1 MKALIFTDRL
11 EKGLSQVVRIVS
23 SKNQLPILGNV
34 LISFEGGNIVLT
46 TTNLE
51 TAISTKLTA
60 VVEKEGKTTVP
71 AKQLFELISLIKDEK
86 ITISVTA
93 GSLII
98 EGKKGV
104 NKLTTQSPADFPPIT
119 LEAQKA
125 NIVIKE
131 KELTETITQLSIA
144 TSQDENRPQLGGIRL
159 GKIDNV
165 IEVAATDGYR
175 LSVKRIKTEIFDF
188 ENAFV
193 FPVKTLHEVARIASE
208 EKAKLVKARIIM
220 ESNQAVFAF
229 ETVTIITRLISSD
242 FPPYQKIIP
251 SKFTTRLVF
260 DKEEMLNS
268 IKIASIFARESAN
281 IVKLKSDKKNIIVSA
296 NAPSVGENKD
306 IVEAQIEGEGVEI
319 AFNYRFLMDMLS
331 VMQTERVVLE
341 TTGSLDPGVFKN
353 DNSTDFLHIIMPVR
367 VQS

>member
-1 MKALIFTDRL
+1 MKAIIFTDRL

-34 LISFEGGNIVLT
+34 FISFEGGNLVLI

-51 TAISTKLTA
+51 TAISTKVTA
-60 VVEKEGKTTVP
+60 VIEKEGKTTVP

-93 GSLII
+93 GSFII
-98 EGKKGV
+98 EGKKSV
-104 NKLTTQSPADFPPIT
+104 NKLATASATDFPPIT
-119 LEAQKA
+119 LEAQKP
-125 NIVIKE
+125 NIIIAE

-144 TSQDENRPQLGGIRL
+144 TSQDENRPQLGGIRM

-175 LSVKRIKTEIFDF
+175 LSVKRIKTEVSDF
-188 ENAFV
+188 EKPFIL
-193 FPVKTLHEVARIASE
+193 PVKTLHEVVRIATE
-208 EKAKLVKARIIM
+208 EKAKLVEARIIE
-220 ESNQAVFAF
+220 ESNQAIFTL
-229 ETVTIITRLISSD
+229 ETATIMTRLINSD

-251 SKFTTRLVF
+251 SKFTNRLVF

-268 IKIASIFARESAN
+268 VKIASIFARESAN
-281 IVKLKSDKKNIIVSA
+281 IIKLKSDKNSIIVSA
-296 NAPSVGENKD
+296 NAPSVGENRETID
-306 IVEAQIEGEGVEI
+306 AQIEGEGVEI

-331 VMQTERVVLE
+331 VIQTERVVLE

-353 DNSTDFLHIIMPVR
+353 DSSTDFLHIIMPVR
-367 VQS
+367 VQT